1 VAVERILAEEPN
13 VKVLGSAVHEISG
26 GCGRFTVNVAA
37 QEATPRLLPSVKFA
51 LTV

>member
-1 VAVERILAEEPN
+1 MLADEPADT
-13 VKVLGSAVHEISG
+13 VLGSAVHEISG
-26 GCGRFTVNVAA
+26 GCGCFTVNVAA